1 MTPRSRATVT
11 GRIKEPQTLS
21 SLVSRWGHRLLVAH
35 QRNSVFSELRQSLLD
50 RIHSAICST
59 PSSIL
64 RRCNPSDEG
73 WPPVLEL
80 PYIQGRPRPPYFSE
94 RPSYLKKIYL
104 CGSRGGQS
112 GYEKYIIKPGK

>member
-21 SLVSRWGHRLLVAH
+21 SPVSGWEHRLLVAH

-73 WPPVLEL
+73 G
-80 PYIQGRPRPPYFSE
+80 PYVYSWRSSAKKGDDKPRLAANSPTSAV
-94 RPSYLKKIYL
+94 
-104 CGSRGGQS
+104 
-112 GYEKYIIKPGK
+112 

>member
-35 QRNSVFSELRQSLLD
+35 RRNSVFSELRQSLLD
-50 RIHSAICST
+50 RIHSAIRST

-64 RRCNPSDEG
+64 RFCNPSDEG
-73 WPPVLEL
+73 WHPSDEGWHPSDEGCSYEL
-80 PYIQGRPRPPYFSE
+80 YCIVSIHLYSASCSAHQSE
-94 RPSYLKKIYL
+94 AL
-104 CGSRGGQS
+104 QFNF
-112 GYEKYIIKPGK
+112 